1 MTKERY
7 ILALDQGTTS
17 SRAIIFDHSGHVLA
31 QAGQEFEQIYPQP
44 GWVEHRPD
52 DIWTSQIEVARR
64 ALAQAQLQAGDIAA
78 IGITNQRETTVVW
91 DRATGAPIYNAIV
104 WQDRR
109 TANICDDLKNR
120 GWVEQIREKT
130 GLVIDAYF
138 SATKIKWLL
147 DNVEGARTKA
157 ERGDLLFGTI
167 DTFLIW
173 RLTGGSVHVTDY
185 SNASRTMLFNIKTL
199 QWDDALLAALDI
211 PAAMLPIVYESS
223 KLYGYTEGGL
233 FGSPIAIAGDAGDQQ
248 AATFGQACFLP
259 GMVKNTYGTGCFMLV
274 NTGNKPALSKHNL
287 LTTIGWGLNGEI
299 VYCLEGSVFVAGA
312 AVQFLRDNLNFID
325 HAADSEG
332 LATSVASSGGVYVV
346 PAFVGLGAPY
356 WDPYARGA
364 VLGITR
370 GTGRAEIARAT
381 LESVAYQTRDVLE
394 AIVADSGID
403 LTELRV
409 DGGMV
414 SNDFLMQF
422 QADILGVPVLRPEV
436 AETTALGAAYLA
448 GLAVGYWK
456 DRQEI
461 AQNWALNRRF
471 SPAMNEDMRS
481 RLYRG
486 WQRAVKRVLEWEE
499 ADEVSFGPDNTVYE

>member
-1 MTKERY
+1 MSSMTKEQY

-17 SRAIIFDHSGHVLA
+17 SRAIIFSHSGRIIA

-52 DIWTSQIEVARR
+52 DIWATQLGVARR
-64 ALAQAQLQAGDIAA
+64 ALEQAQLQAGDIAA

-91 DRATGAPIYNAIV
+91 DRTTGAPIYNAIV

-120 GWVEQIREKT
+120 GWAEKIREKT

-147 DNVEGARTKA
+147 DNVEGAHTKA

-173 RLTGGSVHVTDY
+173 RLTGGSAHVTDY
-185 SNASRTMLFNIKTL
+185 SNASRTMLFNMKTL
-199 QWDDALLAALDI
+199 RWDDELLAALDI
-211 PAAMLPIVYESS
+211 PAGMLPAVRESS
-223 KLYGYTEGGL
+223 DLYGHTTARL
-233 FGSPIAIAGDAGDQQ
+233 FGSSIAIAGDAGDQQ
-248 AATFGQACFLP
+248 AATFGQACFSP
-259 GMVKNTYGTGCFMLV
+259 GMVKNTYGTGCFILV
-274 NTGNKPALSKHNL
+274 NTGDRPVLSKHNL
-287 LTTIGWGLNGEI
+287 LTTIGWGLDNKV
-299 VYCLEGSVFVAGA
+299 VYCLEGSIFVAGA
-312 AVQFLRDNLNFID
+312 AIQFLRDNLKIID
-325 HAADSEG
+325 HAADSEA
-332 LATSVASSGGVYVV
+332 LAVSVASSGGVYVV

-364 VLGITR
+364 IMGLTR
-370 GTGRAEIARAT
+370 GTSRAEIARAT

-403 LTELRV
+403 LAELRV

-414 SNDFLMQF
+414 SNNFLMQF

-448 GLAVGYWK
+448 GLAVGYWRDK
-456 DRQEI
+456 QEI
-461 AQNWALNRRF
+461 RQNWALNRKF
-471 SPAMNEDMRS
+471 TPALDEGTRS

-486 WQRAVKRVLEWEE
+486 WQRAVKRVLAWEE
-499 ADEVSFGPDNTVYE
+499 TDATGGEA